1 MINTFTIFKGE
12 RGLFTNKLYKLTTK
26 NPSRTFTLSPNV
38 NIITGRNGSGKSV
51 LLKLIKYKTGNL
63 SNDSISPSMIE
74 PLYISKGF
82 GTNKYYTIDD
92 KINEKLD
99 GTLNSGYPKVNINWD
114 GEIVN
119 HITPNFYTSDS
130 IWRRL
135 DKPTPQYYKEVFS
148 GVETIAKMITNLS
161 AGEDL
166 INTIMRLN
174 QLPKNYHE
182 PLNENQVN
190 DLWINASNIFQDWV
204 KKVNKNIPNSKPTLL
219 IDELDKHLDLDNQLA
234 YFNFLKALSKV
245 WQIIVVS
252 HSYFAFKQKDVN
264 YINLNPKYFYT
275 IKKL

>member
-12 RGLFTNKLYKLTTK
+12 RGLFTNKLYNLTKTK
-26 NPSRTFTLSPNV
+26 PTKTFIFSPNV

-74 PLYISKGF
+74 PINISKGL
-82 GTNKYYTIDD
+82 GSGEYYSIDD
-92 KINEKLD
+92 KINKKLS
-99 GTLNSGYPKVNINWD
+99 GTLETGYPKVDINWD
-114 GEIVN
+114 GKIVN
-119 HITPNFYTSDS
+119 HVTPDFYSADS
-130 IWRRL
+130 LWRRL
-135 DKPTPQYYKEVFS
+135 DKPTPQYYQEVFS
-148 GVETIAKMITNLS
+148 GVETIAKIISNLS

-174 QLPKNYHE
+174 QLPKEYHK
-182 PLNENQVN
+182 PLDSNQVN
-190 DLWINASNIFQDWV
+190 DLWVNASNIFQIWV

-219 IDELDKHLDLDNQLA
+219 IDELDKHLDLDNQMA
-234 YFNFLKALSKV
+234 YFKFIKELSKI

-252 HSYFAFKQKDVN
+252 HSYFAFKQNDVN